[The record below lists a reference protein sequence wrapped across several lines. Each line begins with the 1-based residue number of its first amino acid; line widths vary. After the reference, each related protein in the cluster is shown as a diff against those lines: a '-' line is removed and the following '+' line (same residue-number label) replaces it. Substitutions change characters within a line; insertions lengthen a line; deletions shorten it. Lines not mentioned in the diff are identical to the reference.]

1 MFLPMVRDIV
11 VIGTSAG
18 GVAAMKRLAALVSV
32 DLPASLFLTLHTSP
46 GGPHMLAEI
55 LNQAGRFYAIYVLD
69 HEPIK
74 QQCIYIAAPDRH
86 LILKPD
92 HVVCFYGPK
101 ENKYRPS
108 IDVMFRS
115 AAEIF
120 GPRVVGVVLTG
131 YLDDGSEGL
140 LTIRERGGLAVV
152 QDPAD
157 AEHPDMP
164 LNALRYAGAD
174 YVMPLADIPGLLM
187 ELARGEKGETAPG
200 GHGGKGVKTPTTLT
214 CPECGGVLNQD
225 RDGKLSHFRC
235 QVGHAYSLR
244 TLEEAHDTRTEANLW
259 ASMQALEERSE
270 IAGRIADESRVRGD
284 EKEAVEHGKRAEESL
299 KRAKSLRE
307 ILEKPK

>member
-1 MFLPMVRDIV
+1 VNRDIV

-18 GVAAMKRLAALVSV
+18 GVAAMKELSAGVSL
-32 DLPASLFLTLHTSP
+32 DLPASLFLTIHTSP

-55 LNQAGRFYAIYVLD
+55 LNGAGRFYAIYALD
-69 HEPIK
+69 HEPIR
-74 QQCIYIAAPDRH
+74 QQCTYIAAPDRH

-101 ENKYRPS
+101 ENKYCPS

-115 AAEIF
+115 ASETF

-140 LTIRERGGLAVV
+140 LTIRERGGVAIVR
-152 QDPAD
+152 DPAE
-157 AEHPDMP
+157 AEHADMP
-164 LNALRYAGAD
+164 LNALRYAGTD
-174 YVMPLADIPGLLM
+174 YVRPLADIPGLLM
-187 ELARGEKGETAPG
+187 DLAREKGVDVPPLE
-200 GHGGKGVKTPTTLT
+200 HGGRRMEYPTTLT

-235 QVGHAYSLR
+235 QVGHAFSLR
-244 TLEEAHDTRTEANLW
+244 TLDETQAARTEANLW

-270 IAGRIADESRVRGD
+270 IARRMADEAGARGDQKEATEHQKTADESLR
-284 EKEAVEHGKRAEESL
+284 
-299 KRAKSLRE
+299 RAKSLRE
-307 ILEKPK
+307 MLEKST